1 MSNIPVSLG
10 RSTDRAEPDKQAQT
24 QSMSRHRAHWDAREP
39 LEHRTHCH
47 DARGTAI
54 RCLIVDDNDHF
65 LQFASDLLE
74 REGIA
79 ITGVASTSTEA
90 LRQVDEL
97 RPDVTLVDIA
107 LGEESGFDLAQQL
120 TAATSTEQT
129 TVILMSTSSCD
140 EEDVADMIAA
150 GPAAAFLPKIDISG
164 RVIREIYRQRRS

>member
-1 MSNIPVSLG
+1 MST
-10 RSTDRAEPDKQAQT
+10 TDRAEPDKQAQT
-24 QSMSRHRAHWDAREP
+24 QSMSPHRAHWDAREP

-65 LQFASDLLE
+65 LQVASDVLE

-97 RPDVTLVDIA
+97 RPDVTLVDIV

-120 TAATSTEQT
+120 TAATFTEQT
-129 TVILMSTSSCD
+129 TVILMSTSYD
-140 EEDVADMIAA
+140 EKDVADMIAA

-164 RVIREIYRQRRS
+164 RVIREIYRQRWS

>member
-24 QSMSRHRAHWDAREP
+24 QSMSPRWALWDAREP

-65 LQFASDLLE
+65 LQVVSDLLE
-74 REGIA
+74 REGIE
-79 ITGVASTSTEA
+79 IIGVASTSTEA
-90 LRQVDEL
+90 LRQVDEF

-120 TAATSTEQT
+120 TATTFTEQT
-129 TVILMSTSSCD
+129 TVILMSASYD
-140 EEDVADMIAA
+140 EKDIAHMIAA
-150 GPAAAFLPKIDISG
+150 GPAASFLSKIDISG
-164 RVIREIYRQRRS
+164 RAIRDVYRQHRN

>member
-1 MSNIPVSLG
+1 MSTTG
-10 RSTDRAEPDKQAQT
+10 QAEPDKQAQT
-24 QSMSRHRAHWDAREP
+24 RSMSPHWAPWDAREP

-65 LQFASDLLE
+65 RQVASDVLE

-79 ITGVASTSTEA
+79 VTGVASTSTEA

-107 LGEESGFDLAQQL
+107 LGEENGFDLAQQL
-120 TAATSTEQT
+120 TAAAITEQT
-129 TVILMSTSSCD
+129 TVILMSASYD